1 MRVQRYSF
9 TIGFMTRGLS
19 YYCRKFAKLNVSR
32 SSGVAP
38 NKPILLLSIIE
49 LISQGQIRQ
58 NQITLSA
65 ELIATFLNLWSNL
78 EPVRQPNIALPF
90 FHLRGDGFWYH
101 YPKPGFELL
110 INSHVKIR
118 TVSALQQTVEY
129 AYLDQELFE
138 LLWNPDSRATLTD
151 ILISTW
157 FSDKTQQIEQL
168 LQVDAFQEIQERL
181 RSQGGKVYQPEELED
196 EQTSIVRDAAFRKI
210 VVSVYEYRCAL
221 CGLQILN
228 SLGQNIVDGAHIKP
242 FSQFYDD
249 RINNGLSLCKNHH
262 WAFDRFW
269 FTLNDDYTIVVADDL
284 REDSPHATPIRAFQ
298 NQSILLPAHEQYY
311 PRQDALQWHR
321 QAFLKRVA

>member
-1 MRVQRYSF
+1 MAK
-9 TIGFMTRGLS
+9 GLS
-19 YYCRKFAKLNVSR
+19 YYCNKFAKLNVSR
-32 SSGVAP
+32 SSGIAP
-38 NKPILLLSIIE
+38 NKPILLLSVIE
-49 LISQGQIRQ
+49 LISQGQIRH
-58 NQITLSA
+58 NQIILSA
-65 ELIATFLNLWSNL
+65 ELIATFLNLWSHL
-78 EPVRQPNIALPF
+78 EPVRKPDIGLPF
-90 FHLRGDGFWYH
+90 FHLKGDKFWH
-101 YPKPGFELL
+101 HKPKPGFEAV
-110 INSHVKIR
+110 IASGVKIR
-118 TVSALQQTVEY
+118 SVGLLRETVQYAYFDEELFDLLREEDSRSALIDV
-129 AYLDQELFE
+129 
-138 LLWNPDSRATLTD
+138 
-151 ILISTW
+151 LIHTW
-157 FSDKTQQIEQL
+157 FSDKTQEIERL
-168 LQVDAFQEIQERL
+168 IQVDAFGELQERL

-269 FTLNDDYTIVVADDL
+269 FTLNDDYTVIVADDL
-284 REDSPHATPIRAFQ
+284 REDSPHATPIKAFQ
-298 NQSILLPAHEQYY
+298 NQSIILPPHKQYY